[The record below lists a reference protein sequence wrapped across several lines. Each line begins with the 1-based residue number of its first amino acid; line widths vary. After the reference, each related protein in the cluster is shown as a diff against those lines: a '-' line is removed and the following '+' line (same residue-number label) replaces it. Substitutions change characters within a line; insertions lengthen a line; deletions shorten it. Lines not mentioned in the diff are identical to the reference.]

1 MRREWRGVWPQQ
13 LRREVT
19 NRTSI
24 EGDLRYFLGEDV
36 WKHFSV
42 RERFENYV
50 VGRRTVKDQS

>member
-1 MRREWRGVWPQQ
+1 MWPQQ

-50 VGRRTVKDQS
+50 VGRRNVKDQS